1 MYAKITEQEF
11 IDIFEIMQQS
21 FPDEEYRNY
30 NAQKELLN
38 QNNYNIVFKKN
49 DENRVICFIAS
60 WEFEN
65 FIFIEHFA
73 VAQSTR
79 NSGIGSAF
87 LKEFLSQCNKNVVL
101 EVEVPT
107 TEIKKRRIGFYKRL
121 GFYLNNYA
129 YLQPAMR
136 ENTLPIPL
144 KIMSNNTYLNELE
157 FYNIKDTLYK
167 IVYKVNDTL

>member
-1 MYAKITEQEF
+1 MHAKITKQEF
-11 IDIFEIMQQS
+11 KDIFEIMQQS
-21 FPDEEYRNY
+21 FPGEEFRNY

-38 QNNYNIVFKKN
+38 IKNYNIAFKKN

-60 WEFEN
+60 WEFDN

-73 VAQSTR
+73 VAQCTR
-79 NSGIGSAF
+79 NSGVGSAF
-87 LKEFLSQCNKNVVL
+87 LKDFLFHCNKNVIL

-107 TEIKKRRIGFYKRL
+107 TEIKKRRIDFYKRL
-121 GFYLNNYA
+121 GFYLNKYE

-167 IVYKVNDTL
+167 IVYKVNDAI